1 MVPIKGTIVPA
12 RATQTREHYAIGISQ
27 ALRDDIGANPP
38 AIKTIMRWTGA
49 SDRAVKYWLT
59 GERGPGGWHLV
70 QLARNSDA
78 VLHAFLDRAGR
89 DLFRIS
95 IELNAAEASLA
106 RAMAIVREM
115 RPLPLFARTL

>member
-12 RATQTREHYAIGISQ
+12 RATSTRENYAIGIAQ
-27 ALRDDIGANPP
+27 ALKEDIGTKPP

-59 GERGPGGWHLV
+59 GERGPGGWHLI

-78 VLHAFLDRAGR
+78 VLHAFLHMAGR
-89 DLFRIS
+89 DLFEVS
-95 IELNAAEASLA
+95 IELNAAQASLT
-106 RAMAIVREM
+106 RAAAIISALAPR
-115 RPLPLFARTL
+115 R